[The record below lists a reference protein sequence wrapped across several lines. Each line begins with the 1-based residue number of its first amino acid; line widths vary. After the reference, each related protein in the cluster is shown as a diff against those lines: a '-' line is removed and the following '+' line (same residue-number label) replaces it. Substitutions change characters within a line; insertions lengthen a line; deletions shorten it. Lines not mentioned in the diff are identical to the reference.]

1 MSVYSHFI
9 LAPFLNG
16 VVGSEKPSNLPE
28 VTQLV
33 KWQNPQT
40 RHSSTY
46 ESKALP
52 LAIIQCQG
60 PAPGFRG
67 TAAGEPNLK
76 SHPSNSAQGP
86 LASARWAGSSAS
98 TFRQFAGRC
107 GLPADGCVHSAEHGC
122 VLNE

>member
-52 LAIIQCQG
+52 LVIIQCQG

-67 TAAGEPNLK
+67 TAAGGAQPQVPPPAIPPRALW
-76 SHPSNSAQGP
+76 HQHTGLAHQPRPSDSLLVDVVCLLTAVCTALSMGV
-86 LASARWAGSSAS
+86 
-98 TFRQFAGRC
+98 C
-107 GLPADGCVHSAEHGC
+107 
-122 VLNE
+122 